1 MDNKHTHET
10 SKERRPY
17 TQPEIKKLG
26 KLNLLIKGNG
36 SCGPQDS
43 FPMYAPGTLKNNT
56 PNC

>member
-10 SKERRPY
+10 SKKRRPY

-26 KLNLLIKGNG
+26 KLNLLIKGQG

-43 FPMYAPGTLKNNT
+43 FPLPSTTSKYQM